1 MTVTVPVADPLLVPV
16 AQIDGCALACLI
28 DASTG
33 MVVASLQAE
42 GSINL
47 PAAAGRAADIAN
59 VVGLLSGELATGD
72 GLEDV
77 ILTFNHHFHVIRPVR
92 PDKEAQILLLVI
104 LDRMRT
110 NLAMARRAIRDF
122 CMSLSA

>member
-1 MTVTVPVADPLLVPV
+1 VTVPVADPLLVPV
-16 AQIDGCALACLI
+16 ARIDGCALACLI

-47 PAAAGRAADIAN
+47 PAAAGGAADIAN
-59 VVGLLSGELATGD
+59 VVALLSGELATGD

-77 ILTFNHHFHVIRPVR
+77 
-92 PDKEAQILLLVI
+92 
-104 LDRMRT
+104 RT

-122 CMSLSA
+122 CTSLSG

>member
-1 MTVTVPVADPLLVPV
+1 MTVPVADALLVPV
-16 AQIDGCALACLI
+16 ARIEGCALACLI

-33 MVVASLQAE
+33 MVVAAMQDE

-47 PAAAGRAADIAN
+47 PAAAGGAADIAN
-59 VVGLLSGELATGD
+59 VVALLSGELATGD

-92 PDKEAQILLLVI
+92 PDTDAQILLLVI

-122 CMSLSA
+122 CASLSA

>member
-1 MTVTVPVADPLLVPV
+1 VTVPVADTLLIPV
-16 AQIDGCALACLI
+16 ARIDGCELACLI

-33 MVVASLQAE
+33 MVVAAMQHE

-47 PAAAGRAADIAN
+47 PAAAGGAADIAN
-59 VVGLLSGELATGD
+59 VVALLSGELATGD

-92 PDKEAQILLLVI
+92 PDMDAQILLLVI

-122 CMSLSA
+122 CTSLSA

>member
-1 MTVTVPVADPLLVPV
+1 MTVPVADPLLVPV
-16 AQIDGCALACLI
+16 ARIDGCALACLI

-47 PAAAGRAADIAN
+47 PAAAGGAADIAN
-59 VVGLLSGELATGD
+59 VVALLSGELATDD

-92 PDKEAQILLLVI
+92 PDMDTQILLLVI

-122 CMSLSA
+122 CTSLSA

>member
-1 MTVTVPVADPLLVPV
+1 MTVPVADALLVPV
-16 AQIDGCALACLI
+16 ARIEGCALACLI

-33 MVVASLQAE
+33 MVVAARQDE
-42 GSINL
+42 GSISP
-47 PAAAGRAADIAN
+47 PAAAGGAADIAN
-59 VVGLLSGELATGD
+59 VVSLLSGELATGD
-72 GLEDV
+72 GLKDV

-92 PDKEAQILLLVI
+92 PDMDAQILLLVI

-122 CMSLSA
+122 CASLSA

>member
-1 MTVTVPVADPLLVPV
+1 MTVPVADELLAPV
-16 AQIDGCALACLI
+16 ARIEGCVLACLI

-33 MVVASLQAE
+33 MVVAAVQE
-42 GSINL
+42 DGGINL
-47 PAAAGRAADIAN
+47 PAAAGGAADIGN
-59 VVGLLSGELATGD
+59 VVALLSGELATGD

-77 ILTFNHHFHVIRPVR
+77 MITFNRHFHMIRPVR
-92 PDKEAQILLLVI
+92 PDADAQILLLVI

-122 CMSLSA
+122 CAALAA